1 MNYLKL
7 INLIFYKITLD
18 KSIYIPKMN
27 ILSWELLHD
36 EFWAKEVTSNT
47 VCFQC
52 VFKDIWLKMI
62 LLQKIMVFL
71 YYMVAYNFLQLN
83 SFRVWDFSLM
93 CDHNF
98 VIKSPMEMIHP
109 VQILF
114 LSSAWDSILMKIWHY
129 WKAQYCR
136 NDKYTMSSLQCIFR
150 YDCK

>member
-98 VIKSPMEMIHP
+98 VKVSYGNDPPSSDFVSFQCMRFYTDENLTLLKST
-109 VQILF
+109 IL
-114 LSSAWDSILMKIWHY
+114 
-129 WKAQYCR
+129 
-136 NDKYTMSSLQCIFR
+136 
-150 YDCK
+150 